1 MSDIVIDT
9 KEVDRVAA
17 NLGKNR
23 DAIVRIIGFD
33 IESAAKQLAPY
44 DTTALRN
51 SHYTETSEGNTFDV
65 ASSNALSKNPK
76 VTTIQHPKPEKGFV
90 NVGPSVD
97 YAESVEFGHGFGVSY
112 GAGGGVDFAKG
123 FVRAQPYLT
132 PAAESV
138 SQKFNSGERWKGLT
152 GHESN

>member
-1 MSDIVIDT
+1 MNDIIIDT

-17 NLGKNR
+17 ALGKNR

-33 IESAAKQLAPY
+33 IESESKQNAPV
-44 DTTALRN
+44 DTSALRN
-51 SHYTETSEGNTFDV
+51 SHYTETPEGNTFDV
-65 ASSNALSKNPK
+65 AESHAKGANPK
-76 VTTIQHPKPEKGFV
+76 VTTIQHPKPDEGFV

-97 YAESVEFGHGFGVSY
+97 YAEFVEFGTSRQG
-112 GAGGGVDFAKG
+112 
-123 FVRAQPYLT
+123 AQPYLT

>member
-1 MSDIVIDT
+1 MNDVVIDT
-9 KEVDRVAA
+9 KEVDRVMKA
-17 NLGKNR
+17 LGMSR
-23 DAIVRIIGFD
+23 DAIVRTIGFD
-33 IESAAKQLAPY
+33 IESAAKQLAPV
-44 DTTALRN
+44 DTSALRN
-51 SHYTETSEGNTFDV
+51 SIYTETSEGNTFDV

-90 NVGPSVD
+90 NVGPSVN
-97 YAESVEFGHGFGVSY
+97 YAEFVEFGTS
-112 GAGGGVDFAKG
+112 KQS
-123 FVRAQPYLT
+123 AQPYLV

>member
-1 MSDIVIDT
+1 MNDVIIDT
-9 KEVDRVAA
+9 KEVDRVMKA
-17 NLGKNR
+17 LGMSR
-23 DAIVRIIGFD
+23 DAIIRTIGFD
-33 IESAAKQLAPY
+33 IESAAKQLAPV
-44 DTTALRN
+44 DTSAMRD
-51 SHYTETSEGNTFDV
+51 SIYTETPDGNTFDV

-90 NVGPSVD
+90 NVGPSVN
-97 YAESVEFGHGFGVSY
+97 YAEFVEFGTS
-112 GAGGGVDFAKG
+112 KQS
-123 FVRAQPYLT
+123 AQPYLV

>member
-1 MSDIVIDT
+1 MNDIVIDT

-17 NLGKNR
+17 SLGKNR
-23 DAIVRIIGFD
+23 DAIIRIIGFD

-51 SHYTETSEGNTFDV
+51 SHYTETAEGNTFNV
-65 ASSNALSKNPK
+65 ADSNAKGANSK
-76 VTTIQHPKPEKGFV
+76 VTTIQHPKPDEGFV
-90 NVGPSVD
+90 NVGPSVN
-97 YAESVEFGHGFGVSY
+97 YAEFVEFGTSRQ
-112 GAGGGVDFAKG
+112 A
-123 FVRAQPYLT
+123 AQPYLV

-152 GHESN
+152 GHE

>member
-1 MSDIVIDT
+1 MNDVIIDT
-9 KEVDRVAA
+9 KEVDRVMKA
-17 NLGKNR
+17 LGMSR
-23 DAIVRIIGFD
+23 DAIIRTIGFD
-33 IESAAKQLAPY
+33 IESAAKQLAPV
-44 DTTALRN
+44 DTSAMRN
-51 SHYTETSEGNTFDV
+51 SIYTETPDGNTFDV

-90 NVGPSVD
+90 NVGPSVN
-97 YAESVEFGHGFGVSY
+97 YAEFVEFGTS
-112 GAGGGVDFAKG
+112 KQS
-123 FVRAQPYLT
+123 AQPYLV